1 MNVVLKFQLP
11 QYVVFFL
18 SFSLAQNTSIYLIV
32 CIIIKSLQACIT
44 QELQLPCSSSMKMGQ
59 QRERERFK
67 SRRKQVGE
75 GKGLG
80 TEKTWV

>member
-32 CIIIKSLQACIT
+32 CIIIKSLQVCIYPRT
-44 QELQLPCSSSMKMGQ
+44 PAPLLQQHENGQ